1 MVHKSFPWFFLS
13 VSNYDVFIINYWGT
27 SPLKVIFRNYK
38 KILHTRSDLICF
50 DDIFDQIESSIS
62 NNIVKNFFRQPL
74 HYLSRVT
81 FIISTFEHS
90 THCTLTNTNVVRALM
105 LIFWQ
110 FLFFTFAK
118 LFFNLVWQYSGCNVS
133 FRL

>member
-1 MVHKSFPWFFLS
+1 MIFLESFKLWYL
-13 VSNYDVFIINYWGT
+13 YQQLLGT
-27 SPLKVIFRNYK
+27 SPLKVILRNYK
-38 KILHTRSDLICF
+38 KVLHTRSDLICF

-62 NNIVKNFFRQPL
+62 NNIIRNFFRQPL
-74 HYLSRVT
+74 HNLSRVT
-81 FIISTFEHS
+81 FIISTFEHLAQ
-90 THCTLTNTNVVRALM
+90 CTLANTNVVRALI

-118 LFFNLVWQYSGCNVS
+118 PLFNLVRQYSGCNVS

>member
-27 SPLKVIFRNYK
+27 SLLKVIFRNYK

-90 THCTLTNTNVVRALM
+90 THCTRTNTNVVRALM

-118 LFFNLVWQYSGCNVS
+118 LFFNLVRQYSGCNVS